1 MDTILVIEDDRD
13 IAQLLSTALA
23 MEGFIPVVAHDGS
36 AGLRE
41 AQRLLPSLIL
51 LDLMLPTLDGWE
63 ICRRLRAN
71 VQTRRIPIIMVSAR
85 AEEEERVAGLNIGA
99 DDYVA
104 KPFSTREL
112 MARIHAVFRRQQCM
126 VQENRNLSL
135 VGDLAIDPER
145 CTVTIRQIPVPLT
158 MMEFMILQRLAQEP
172 GRVFSR
178 DQLLTFLWGEDCF
191 VLEHNFDVHIHA
203 IRKKIE
209 TDPARPR
216 YLQTLNGL
224 GYTLKN
230 PARTDSNSHA

>member
-1 MDTILVIEDDRD
+1 MDSILVIEDDRD
-13 IAQLLSTALA
+13 ISQLLSTALA
-23 MEGFIPVVAHDGS
+23 MEHFMPIVAHDG
-36 AGLRE
+36 AVGLRE

-63 ICRRLRAN
+63 VCRRLRADAR
-71 VQTRRIPIIMVSAR
+71 TRRIPIIMVSAR
-85 AEEEERVAGLNIGA
+85 EEEQERVAGLNLGA

-112 MARIHAVFRRQQCM
+112 MARIHAVFRRM
-126 VQENRNLSL
+126 PQENGNLHL
-135 VGDLAIDPER
+135 IGDLAIDPDR
-145 CTVTIRQIPVPLT
+145 CTVTIRQMPVQLT

-191 VLEHNFDVHIHA
+191 VLEHNFDVHIHV

-216 YLQTLNGL
+216 YIHTLRGL

-230 PARTDSNSHA
+230 PTSCTKP